1 MCHAVG
7 PSGKRVPEVQ
17 QGRPASQRHPPG
29 GSGPG
34 PSHSAAALWSG
45 GSEGLLQQNCGGGYR
60 CVEVQVYKGIKV
72 CY

>member
-17 QGRPASQRHPPG
+17 QGRPTSQRHPPG
-29 GSGPG
+29 VSGPG
-34 PSHSAAALWSG
+34 PPHSPAALRPG
-45 GSEGLLQQNCGGGYR
+45 GAEGLLQQNCGGGYR
-60 CVEVQVYKGIKV
+60 CVEVQIYKGIIV